1 MSTADWFAE
10 WTTTDNNDDDD
21 DKLYL
26 STVVIKAVSLRG
38 HALT

>member
-10 WTTTDNNDDDD
+10 WATTDNDDD

-38 HALT
+38 MH